1 MAFFVGSLGLV
12 LGVLV
17 MLAGIITFLR
27 GLPEGVELQPGQS
40 DPFGDPLYLL
50 SQESLGLG
58 VGFLALNVVLRLGS
72 RPFLVPGIILLVITL
87 VVKALRSRRNG

>member
-40 DPFGDPLYLL
+40 DPFGDPANYNSAMDQGAMGVL
-50 SQESLGLG
+50 SWRED
-58 VGFLALNVVLRLGS
+58 R
-72 RPFLVPGIILLVITL
+72 
-87 VVKALRSRRNG
+87 